1 MKNLLQAFAD
11 LDEMTV
17 EEIKNQVNKILCD
30 NKDNRFIDS
39 IRPGYIVDMLIGD
52 NIVYGIV
59 LANGV
64 LLMIDGQK
72 HTVMGYLK
80 DYTEH
85 VPYDII
91 RIRKPNKEQYKY
103 SSTDIPIVWQKEE
116 PKVEMSLADIE
127 KKLGIKSGTLVIK

>member
-1 MKNLLQAFAD
+1 MDNLLKAFAN

-17 EEIKNQVNKILCD
+17 NEIKNQISKILCD

-39 IRPGYIVDMLIGD
+39 IRPGYIVDILID
-52 NIVYGIV
+52 NNIVHGIV

-64 LLMIDGQK
+64 LLLIDGQK
-72 HTVMGYLK
+72 HTTIGYLK
-80 DYTEH
+80 DYTDSI
-85 VPYDII
+85 PYNII

-103 SSTDIPIVWQKEE
+103 SSKEVPIVWQKEE